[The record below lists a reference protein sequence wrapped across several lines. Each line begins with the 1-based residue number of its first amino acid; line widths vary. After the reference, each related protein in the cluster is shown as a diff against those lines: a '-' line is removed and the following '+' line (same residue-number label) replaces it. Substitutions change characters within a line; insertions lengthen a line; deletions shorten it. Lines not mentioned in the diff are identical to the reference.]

1 MLRRIYRR
9 IGIARVIAL
18 GLVLFALVVR
28 VLDPIPVQIV
38 RNLTFDMFQRVI
50 PREPEPFPV
59 SILDVDDASIA
70 EIGQWPW
77 PRTRFAELV
86 DKATEAGAAAIAF
99 DIIFAEPDRLSP
111 ELVAADNPDL
121 PEPVAVAL
129 SELTGNDDVLAEAF
143 TRSRVVVGQTSV
155 RSAFA
160 RIGNSGEI
168 PAVPHAV
175 VGPDPG
181 PFIMK
186 LPDLVQNL
194 PVLEEAA
201 AGRGIFSAR
210 PDPDGIYRRMPIVAE
225 VNGVLRLGLAPELL
239 RIATGGEPFV
249 LRTNDAGIDG
259 VVLARNL
266 FRTAGDGTVQPYLT
280 VSQRSRFVPAADLLK
295 GRMEPGRING
305 HLVLVGTSA
314 IGLGDFRATPMGVQV
329 PGVEIHA
336 QLMENMLS
344 GSLLV
349 RPNYAI
355 AVELVAAALICVLLV
370 ILTPIMTAT
379 FLVLSTLLFLATCGL
394 VSYIAFVQ
402 ERLLIDPSFPILAG
416 LATIMFM
423 ATANYLR
430 EEQRRREIRN
440 AFRHYVS
447 ADLVNALTENREALQ
462 LGGETREL
470 TLLFSDVR
478 GFTAIAE
485 GFRQNP
491 AGLTQLMNRFLT
503 LLSNAILE
511 ERGTIDK
518 FMGDAVMA
526 FWNAPLD
533 HEDHARAACRAALKM
548 RESVVALNA
557 QRVSEA
563 EGEAVEPI
571 NIGIGVSSGSCMV
584 GNMGSDTRFDYTAM
598 GDPVNLASRLE
609 GQSKYYGETVIVGS
623 ATEEAA
629 REDFAFLELDL
640 IRVKGKTQAERV
652 FALLGDADMRAS
664 PVFVAL
670 RNANARMLDAFR
682 RGDWGTTER
691 ALDEVQGL
699 AAELGVSLKT
709 HVANYRERLEPVAQ
723 GPVPPDWDGVY
734 DATSK

>member
-1 MLRRIYRR
+1 MFRALYSR
-9 IGIARVIAL
+9 IGTARLIAL
-18 GLVLFALVVR
+18 GLVLFALAVR
-28 VLDPIPVQIV
+28 VIDPIPIQIV
-38 RNLTFDMFQRVI
+38 RNLTFDFFQRVL
-50 PREPEPFPV
+50 PREPEAFPV
-59 SILDVDDASIA
+59 AILDVDDASIA

-86 DKATEAGAAAIAF
+86 DKATQAGAAAIGF

-111 ELVAADNPDL
+111 QLIAEDNPNL
-121 PEPVAVAL
+121 SEPVVVAL
-129 SELTGNDDVLAEAF
+129 SAMPSNDETLADAF
-143 TRSRVVVGQTSV
+143 RRARVVVGQTSV
-155 RSAFA
+155 RSAFN
-160 RIGNSGEI
+160 RLGNEASI
-168 PAVPHAV
+168 PPVPHAV
-175 VGPDPG
+175 VGPDPA

-186 LPDLVQNL
+186 LPELVQNL
-194 PVLEEAA
+194 PELEEAA
-201 AGRGIFSAR
+201 AGRGVFSAR
-210 PDPDGIYRRMPIVAE
+210 PDPDGIYRRLPIVAL
-225 VNGVLRLGLAPELL
+225 VDGQMRLGLAPELL
-239 RIATGGEPFV
+239 RVATGGEPFV

-259 VVLARNL
+259 VVLARNF
-266 FRTAGDGTVQPYLT
+266 FRTAGDGTVRPYLT
-280 VSQRSRFVPAADLLK
+280 VSQPSRFVPAADLLYD
-295 GRMEPGRING
+295 RMEPGRLNG

-344 GSLLV
+344 GSLLF

-355 AVELVAAALICVLLV
+355 AVELVAAAVICVLLI
-370 ILTPIMTAT
+370 ILTPIMTAS
-379 FLVLSTLLFLATCGL
+379 FLVLSTLLFLTTCGF
-394 VSYIAFVQ
+394 VSFWVFQ
-402 ERLLIDPSFPILAG
+402 QQRMLLDPSFPIVAG

-430 EEQRRREIRN
+430 EEKRRREIRN

-447 ADLVNALTENREALQ
+447 ADLVNALTDNSEALQ

-533 HEDHARAACRAALKM
+533 HDDHARAACRAALKM
-548 RESVVALNA
+548 QQSVEALNKA
-557 QRVSEA
+557 RREEA
-563 EGEAVEPI
+563 EDGEFLAL

-609 GQSKYYGETVIVGS
+609 GQSKYYGKTVIVGS
-623 ATEEAA
+623 ATEEVA

-652 FALLGDADMRAS
+652 FALMGDATMRESAD
-664 PVFVAL
+664 FAEL
-670 RNANARMLDAFR
+670 RDANSRMLDAFR
-682 RGDWGTTER
+682 AGNWAETEAAIADLDRLNAAQGT
-691 ALDEVQGL
+691 GL
-699 AAELGVSLKT
+699 ET
-709 HVANYRERLEPVAQ
+709 HIANYRARLAEVSHAPA
-723 GPVPPDWDGVY
+723 PDGWDGVY